1 MKKNHREN
9 IVIMYDR
16 KKKVN
21 AYTIELMCVVLV
33 VAMTNYHARI
43 RAYNTTMLALSYQ
56 YGFKSRSLLGTIYHI
71 LNWIL
76 PWDIMHYQYV
86 LLFADV
92 VMVLFVGFLVF
103 FNRKLLELCEEKYMK
118 ILMIVE
124 MFFTV
129 TTTATFCAE
138 SNFLRV
144 DIFMIWMSLIAAY
157 LLLVEKNE
165 WLVIP
170 ISALGVMFHQGY
182 VFMYFNII
190 LVLLLYKWYMT
201 RKKKYIVY
209 FVISFVLASSLF
221 LWFEFFSRSNGA
233 MIYDQVA
240 KEATD
245 LSYQGYHPT
254 LLDHEILGIDLS
266 DSEENF
272 ARMNRVQLPVFLIA
286 TVPYLIILLYI
297 LCKCIRDGNTKM
309 EKLKYF
315 ILLCGAGTMLPD
327 FLLKVDYG
335 RWIMAVIAYYSVIL
349 CALIVLQDKILC
361 QNMDSVLGKIQGKP
375 CYYFLLF
382 AIILFIPFKDVDINL
397 FAQHTAEWLDNQWF
411 HYFTP

>member
-1 MKKNHREN
+1 
-9 IVIMYDR
+9 MYDR

-209 FVISFVLASSLF
+209 FIS
-221 LWFEFFSRSNGA
+221 
-233 MIYDQVA
+233 
-240 KEATD
+240 
-245 LSYQGYHPT
+245 
-254 LLDHEILGIDLS
+254 
-266 DSEENF
+266 
-272 ARMNRVQLPVFLIA
+272 
-286 TVPYLIILLYI
+286 
-297 LCKCIRDGNTKM
+297 CI
-309 EKLKYF
+309 
-315 ILLCGAGTMLPD
+315 
-327 FLLKVDYG
+327 
-335 RWIMAVIAYYSVIL
+335 
-349 CALIVLQDKILC
+349 
-361 QNMDSVLGKIQGKP
+361 
-375 CYYFLLF
+375 
-382 AIILFIPFKDVDINL
+382 
-397 FAQHTAEWLDNQWF
+397 
-411 HYFTP
+411 